1 MLNDRRKFIRFDVSL
16 DIAFKTSG
24 ESDVYFTG
32 VTKNFS
38 RTGLC
43 FVSQASGLAL
53 KESMKLIVKLPD
65 NNTFVSVS
73 GNVTWMEQFKDRCW
87 VGITLEE
94 MEKEAKSQILD
105 YAYDL
110 WVEENK
116 NRNTA
121 VSG

>member
-1 MLNDRRKFIRFDVSL
+1 MINDRRKFIRFDVSL
-16 DIAFKTSG
+16 DVAFKTSE

-53 KESMKLIVKLPD
+53 KESMELIVKLPD
-65 NNTFVSVS
+65 KKTFVSVS
-73 GNVTWMEQFKDRCW
+73 GDVAWVEQFKDRCW
-87 VGITLEE
+87 VGITFEE

-105 YAYDL
+105 YAYGL

-116 NRNTA
+116 NRNIA
-121 VSG
+121 VPG